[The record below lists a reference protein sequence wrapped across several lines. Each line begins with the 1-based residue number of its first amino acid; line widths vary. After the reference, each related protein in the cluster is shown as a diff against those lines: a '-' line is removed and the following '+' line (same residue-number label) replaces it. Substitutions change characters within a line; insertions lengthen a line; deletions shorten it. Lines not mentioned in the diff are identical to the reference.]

1 MMSEPLNVAPSS
13 DTDMEIGVVTLGE
26 FLKDPIQGQKISA
39 QQRIQ
44 EIIDAARLAD
54 EAGLDVFGGGRAS
67 RPGFRGFGGARRAGR
82 DCSGDQTDSPDQRR
96 HRVKHR

>member
-1 MMSEPLNVAPSS
+1 MTRDQNEASEFNMAEKANA
-13 DTDMEIGVVTLGE
+13 TDLPEIGFEIGVITLGE

-54 EAGLDVFGGGRAS
+54 EAGLDVFGVGEHHALDFVVSAVPVVLVAS
-67 RPGFRGFGGARRAGR
+67 HP
-82 DCSGDQTDSPDQRR
+82 
-96 HRVKHR
+96 